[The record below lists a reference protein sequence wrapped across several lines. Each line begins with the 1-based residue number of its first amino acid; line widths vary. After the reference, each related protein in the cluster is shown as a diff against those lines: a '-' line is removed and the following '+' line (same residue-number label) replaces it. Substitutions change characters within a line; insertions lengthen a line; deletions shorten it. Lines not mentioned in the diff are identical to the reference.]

1 MLIHELNTEFLSDD
15 LVRIVLD
22 ISSGNAFWCKSIAHF
37 IKERGM
43 SDLETF
49 LKEGKLQA
57 LILLR
62 IEQLSTE
69 QQLVLKYASVI
80 GSEFSE
86 TMLAAI
92 LPLHLVQNVSQS
104 LESLVEHSFIYL
116 IEELSGISVFAFQNQ
131 LILSTLYDLM
141 PPRFSVCCF
150 PPLTCN
156 QILTAIHI
164 HLFHFSSDAA
174 KVHLDIA

>member
-1 MLIHELNTEFLSDD
+1 MLIHELNTDFLSDD

-49 LKEGKLQA
+49 LTQGKLQA

-141 PPRFSVCCF
+141 PPRFAIARLRLSH
-150 PPLTCN
+150 TCVY
-156 QILTAIHI
+156 TVYKHSY
-164 HLFHFSSDAA
+164 HHS
-174 KVHLDIA
+174 